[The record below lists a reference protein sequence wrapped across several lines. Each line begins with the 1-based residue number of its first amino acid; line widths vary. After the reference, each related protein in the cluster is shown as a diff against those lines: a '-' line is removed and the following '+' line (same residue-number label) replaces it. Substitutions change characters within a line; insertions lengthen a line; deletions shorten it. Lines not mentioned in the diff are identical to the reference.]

1 MNRSKLNTKDFCINH
16 VNGDQLPLL
25 HVLRD
30 ALAAQELVYC
40 QWKGHWKRFRWGRG
54 DGDVDLLVDR
64 ADLHRFTNTLGRLG
78 FKQGLP
84 RPENHIPGVS
94 NYYGFDTQAN
104 RLVHLHIYSQLIL
117 GDRSTGMYRLPIEK
131 SYLESAGPGDF
142 FRIPGAEF
150 EFIIFVLR
158 MVLRFSWG
166 ALLRSEQATRLQ
178 AIQNEFC
185 YLKNRLDHDN
195 LHAVLSRY
203 FLFLD
208 PAFFARCSQSLESNA
223 PVWARYSVK
232 KKLQAR
238 LRTYAIGRQ
247 VFHSVRSLGRRTA
260 ARIRASFFGPR
271 LQMRLA
277 SGGALIALVG
287 GDGAGKSTFV
297 DDLYAWISPAF
308 GAKKFH
314 LGKPPRSPLTL
325 VASLARRASAR
336 VLKLVKGEE
345 RLSGQSIEEDATPQ
359 FPGYLRLLLW
369 VCIAYDRYRLY
380 GEARRFAARGGLA
393 ICDRFPVPQIKSM
406 DGPNIARS
414 LSTAPRGKLAAFLL
428 KIETQLYQRILPP
441 DVLVVFRVDPET
453 AVRRKPDE
461 DGNYVR
467 ARSREIWQWDW
478 QGTRAQVVDA
488 GQPLEQVRSEI
499 RSLVWSEL

>member
-1 MNRSKLNTKDFCINH
+1 MNRSKLTTAASSTNH

-30 ALAAQELVYC
+30 ALAAQDVAYC

-54 DGDVDLLVDR
+54 EGDVDLLIDR
-64 ADLHRFTNTLGRLG
+64 ADLHRFTSTLGRLG

-84 RPENHIPGVS
+84 RPENHIPGVF

-117 GDRSTGMYRLPIEK
+117 GDRSNGMYHLPIEK
-131 SYLESAGPGDF
+131 PYLESACPRDI
-142 FRIPGAEF
+142 FRVPAPEF

-158 MVLRFSWG
+158 MVLRFSWDT
-166 ALLRSEQATRLQ
+166 LLRSEPATRLA
-178 AIQNEFC
+178 AIQNEFW
-185 YLKNRLDHDN
+185 YLKNRLDRDS

-203 FLFLD
+203 FPFLEL
-208 PAFFARCSQSLESNA
+208 AFFARCSQSLESHA
-223 PVWARYSVK
+223 SVWARYCLK
-232 KKLQAR
+232 RKLQAR
-238 LRTYAIGRQ
+238 LRTYAIEPQ
-247 VFHSVRSLGRRTA
+247 VFHSVRSLGHRA
-260 ARIRASFFGPR
+260 LARIRTRLIGPR
-271 LQMRLA
+271 LGMRLA

-297 DDLYAWISPAF
+297 DDLYTWISPAF

-325 VASLARRASAR
+325 VASLLHRAAARFGQ
-336 VLKLVKGEE
+336 LVKK
-345 RLSGQSIEEDATPQ
+345 LSRRSIEEDATPS

-380 GEARRFAARGGLA
+380 GEARRFAACGGLA

-414 LSTAPRGKLAAFLL
+414 LSTAPRSKLAAFLL
-428 KIETQLYQRILPP
+428 KMETQLYQRILPP

-461 DGNYVR
+461 NGTYVR
-467 ARSREIWQWDW
+467 ARSREIWQLDW

-488 GQPLEQVRSEI
+488 SQPLEQVRSEI
-499 RSLVWSEL
+499 RSLVWTEL